1 MPPQCCSAKITD
13 FSTIEMATSSAT
25 FMRQSTKQTFC
36 QTQGVGLQKA
46 LSVWRSVPLFLPQ
59 PAGRVWHNQGTWSC
73 ISYRHMAQSISHKT
87 RLFHLRLQITIIKWN
102 NLGKLYI
109 FWIHR
114 VMSVFQ
120 LLWFV
125 SVICLDA
132 TRLNENIL
140 VWRKWWKNVCYL
152 KFEDLQWP
160 LYVS

>member
-1 MPPQCCSAKITD
+1 MLRCHSPSL
-13 FSTIEMATSSAT
+13 SHT
-25 FMRQSTKQTFC
+25 FALSLSLC
-36 QTQGVGLQKA
+36 QTQGGGLQKA
-46 LSVWRSVPLFLPQ
+46 LSVGRSVCLSVGLAFPPRPFRFQ
-59 PAGRVWHNQGTWSC
+59 PAGGVWHNQGTWSC